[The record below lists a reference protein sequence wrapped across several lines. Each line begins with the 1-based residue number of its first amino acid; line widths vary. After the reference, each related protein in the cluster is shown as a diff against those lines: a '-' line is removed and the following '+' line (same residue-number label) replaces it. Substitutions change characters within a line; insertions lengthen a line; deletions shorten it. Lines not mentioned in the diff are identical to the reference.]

1 MGMTLPTLDIRDEES
16 VRLYFERLESEY
28 PEMIQAL
35 RVMNISYQEYLAAIL
50 AMNQQ
55 SSFSTTSAPPLL

>member
-1 MGMTLPTLDIRDEES
+1 MLMTLPTPDIRDEES
-16 VRLYFERLESEY
+16 IRLYFERLESEY
-28 PEMIQAL
+28 PEMIRTL

-55 SSFSTTSAPPLL
+55 SSHSTASAPPLL

>member
-1 MGMTLPTLDIRDEES
+1 MTRLRTLDIRDEQS
-16 VRLYFERLESEY
+16 VRSYFEQLEREY
-28 PEMIQAL
+28 PEMIETL

-55 SSFSTTSAPPLL
+55 SSFSTASAPPLL

>member
-1 MGMTLPTLDIRDEES
+1 MNNDPPIVDLRDEES
-16 VRLYFERLESEY
+16 LRLYFARLESQY
-28 PEMIQAL
+28 PEMIEAL

-55 SSFSTTSAPPLL
+55 SSFSTASAPPLL